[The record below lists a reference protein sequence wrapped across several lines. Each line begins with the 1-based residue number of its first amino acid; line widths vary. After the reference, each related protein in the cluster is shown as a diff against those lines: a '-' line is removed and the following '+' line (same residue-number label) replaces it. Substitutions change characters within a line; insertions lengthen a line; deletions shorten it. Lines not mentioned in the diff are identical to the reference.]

1 MSVLLAGL
9 ALPLMVDLSYTGS
22 VVFFLVLML
31 VFGVTN
37 VFVNTPIGVMMQKD
51 VEEEYRGRVFG
62 ILESMAM
69 AMMPLGYLIFGLLY
83 DLVPAEYVVIGSSLC
98 LIVLTSFMM
107 RPSILKQAHPE
118 LDQDFIPATPDL
130 QK

>member
-1 MSVLLAGL
+1 
-9 ALPLMVDLSYTGS
+9 
-22 VVFFLVLML
+22 
-31 VFGVTN
+31 
-37 VFVNTPIGVMMQKD
+37 
-51 VEEEYRGRVFG
+51 
-62 ILESMAM
+62 M

-118 LDQDFIPATPDL
+118 LDQDFIPAIPDL